1 MVPKCYTEKPEL
13 SPLTRGRS
21 PDVVPLFCMPA
32 PLSTQTLWRHQQQVP
47 VQGDA
52 RKKVSFWS
60 VEFPKEYANV
70 LALVDVF
77 TTRYPVAKLAQLSYE
92 DRGRLHRKLVK
103 AVDEVLPDSW
113 SNWESSAENSN
124 AKSKTA
130 ADVFVANA
138 NFRLRLKKKQGACK
152 KSVHSTPGGDRR
164 DLLGEQAE
172 QRSKMRAGTL
182 VLSETMVMSVKMV
195 CFLAKLYNMSSMIPL
210 YCSSPFGW
218 ALEEAH

>member
-1 MVPKCYTEKPEL
+1 LHASAFVYT
-13 SPLTRGRS
+13 
-21 PDVVPLFCMPA
+21 DFMAAPA
-32 PLSTQTLWRHQQQVP
+32 ADASAGSGGP
-47 VQGDA
+47 V
-52 RKKVSFWS
+52 KKVRFWS
-60 VEFPKEYANV
+60 KEFPEAYAT
-70 LALVDVF
+70 AWDLVDQH
-77 TTRYPVAKLAQLSYE
+77 TTSYPAAKLAQLSYE

-130 ADVFVANA
+130 ADVFVATA